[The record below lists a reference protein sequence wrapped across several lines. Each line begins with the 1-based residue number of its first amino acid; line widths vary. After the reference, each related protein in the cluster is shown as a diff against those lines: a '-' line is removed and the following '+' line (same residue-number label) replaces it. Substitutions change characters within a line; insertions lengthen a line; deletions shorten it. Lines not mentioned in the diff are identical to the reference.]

1 MPMMSRRR
9 AILSL
14 SMVAL
19 MLALPW
25 TVSADSSGRDGSV
38 PAEEIRITTSK
49 DADGYNVDLDV
60 QFDNLTDYQEY
71 DYNIYFT
78 RVDPNFSHETLS
90 GNFTA
95 NGETHNISRQW
106 TPDQEGPYTV
116 QVTLLRYGH
125 VLQTATDSFDWG
137 DVANNSGPPEA
148 TISVVHG
155 GAQDNEV
162 GLEKVDDW
170 YYLNIFENESLQE
183 NTTIEFDASETETGA
198 SYRMTFALYQLG
210 DDENVKLLGM
220 GVSVLHAGYT
230 LATLNNTVYG
240 WIEGGDYQFT
250 LELELNQ
257 ENMSPVAYGALNFT
271 VGRAP
276 PPAITGCTDGN
287 ASNYDENA
295 TADDGTCVFDDTDGD
310 GIFDYLEIEGCTD
323 LNAENYDGNATD
335 DDGSCEFTDTDG
347 DGVFDHL
354 EIEGCTDFNAVNYK
368 ENATDDDGS
377 CEYKDSDEDGV
388 FDYLEVVGC
397 TDKDATNW
405 NSLATDEDVCVYPE
419 LNLELYA
426 NQSTGIEP
434 LEVSF
439 VAGITGGNSPYEILW
454 NFGDGDSSTEEM
466 VNHIFAAG
474 VYTVVLQVTDDNGD
488 IVQRSQPIVASE
500 IPQTDEFSGYFTHS
514 GQLEPMSKDMFA
526 TFQFTGIASG
536 GEGPYTFT
544 WHFGDDTMGEEST
557 VIHEY
562 ARTGEYAVQLTIEDS
577 AGRIIQITNT
587 VNVTKFGDGNSG
599 GVSPTEEGDEGGDLN
614 FELYATGAGVIG
626 LLLIFG
632 LFGRK
637 RREGFLEKE
646 RRKMQGEGSIWDD
659 Y

>member
-1 MPMMSRRR
+1 MMSRRR
-9 AILSL
+9 VILSL

-25 TVSADSSGRDGSV
+25 AVSADSNGRDGSQPV
-38 PAEEIRITTSK
+38 EEIQITTSK
-49 DADGYNVDLDV
+49 DADGYYVDVDV
-60 QFDNLTDYQEY
+60 EFENLTEYLEY
-71 DYNIYFT
+71 DYKIYFM
-78 RVDPNFSHETLS
+78 RVDPNFAHCTLS

-95 NGETHNISRQW
+95 YGNAHNISRQW
-106 TPDQEGPYTV
+106 TPDQDGPYTV
-116 QVTLLRYGH
+116 QVTLSRYGNI
-125 VLQTATDSFDWG
+125 LQTATDTFDWG

-148 TISVVHG
+148 TISVVYG
-155 GAQDNEV
+155 GALEYDI
-162 GLEKVDDW
+162 GFEKVDDW
-170 YYLNIFENESLQE
+170 HYLDIFENESLQE

-198 SYRMTFALYQLG
+198 SYRMTFSLYQLG
-210 DDENVKLLGM
+210 DDEDVKLLGM
-220 GVSVLHAGYT
+220 GVTVLHAGYT
-230 LATLNNTVYG
+230 MTTLNTTVYG
-240 WIEGGDYQFT
+240 WIDGGNYQFT

-257 ENMSPVAYGALNFT
+257 ENSSLLAYDALNFT
-271 VGRAP
+271 IGKAP
-276 PPAITGCTDGN
+276 PPAIMGCTDVN

-295 TADDGTCVFDDTDGD
+295 TADDESCEYDDTDGD

-335 DDGSCEFTDTDG
+335 NDGSCEYKDTDE
-347 DGVFDHL
+347 DGIFDYL
-354 EIEGCTDFNAVNYK
+354 EIEGCPDSNAVNYN

-377 CEYKDSDEDGV
+377 CEYKDTDEDGV
-388 FDYLEVVGC
+388 FDYLEIVGC

-405 NSLATDEDVCVYPE
+405 NSLATDEGDCFYSA
-419 LNLELYA
+419 LDLELHA
-426 NQSTGIEP
+426 NQSIGIEP

-439 VAGITGGNSPYEILW
+439 IAEISGGNSPYGILW
-454 NFGDGDSSTEEM
+454 NFGDGESSTEEM
-466 VNHIFAAG
+466 VNHIYAAG

-488 IVQRSQPIVASE
+488 AVQRSLHIVVSE
-500 IPQTDEFSGYFTHS
+500 IPQTDELSGYFTHS

-526 TFQFTGIASG
+526 TFQFTGVATG
-536 GEGPYTFT
+536 GQGPYTFT
-544 WHFGDDTMGEEST
+544 WHLGDETMGEGST

-562 ARTGEYAVQLTIEDS
+562 ARIGEYSVQLTIVDS
-577 AGRIIQITNT
+577 AGRIIQITDT
-587 VNVTKFGDGNSG
+587 VNVTKFGEGNSG
-599 GVSPTEEGDEGGDLN
+599 GVSPSEVGDEGGDLN

-646 RRKMQGEGSIWDD
+646 RRKMQGEKSIWDD